1 MYLIFYVLCVWCIC
15 NVLGLGG
22 ALATSSGSTSV
33 FGFGN
38 QIDDVD
44 GISKLTALLN
54 SFGIIIEFFS
64 DFIALNL
71 RLLTVPPTRSIGSSP
86 WWALLSYLGD
96 FVKSNF

>member
-44 GISKLTALLN
+44 GISKLTKL
-54 SFGIIIEFFS
+54 
-64 DFIALNL
+64 
-71 RLLTVPPTRSIGSSP
+71 
-86 WWALLSYLGD
+86 
-96 FVKSNF
+96 K